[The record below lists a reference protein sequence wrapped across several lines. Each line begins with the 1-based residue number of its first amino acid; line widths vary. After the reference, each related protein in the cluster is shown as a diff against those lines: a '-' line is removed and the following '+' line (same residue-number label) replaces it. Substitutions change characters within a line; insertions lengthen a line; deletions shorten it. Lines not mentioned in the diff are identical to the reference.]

1 VKPLPPTSSSPAIA
15 VEEEADLHRE
25 LPRPHRTLAFEGVAA
40 EVAVG
45 CSPSTGDTPRPLQPP
60 DPRSPSTAAA
70 AEVKPSPIRPP
81 NLHKTHSLPSEEE
94 TKELTSDTVPRSKN
108 DHSTRAGDEEQTR
121 RIQLPRSARQKVHQ
135 LPASNRNDAER
146 TEKEQE
152 PPYSPHHRL
161 PRDNDGAQKTG
172 PRTTRTIYTTAQQI
186 RGPPLFRQ
194 AKRPPESKGPPVSPV
209 ETRGRLGSA
218 CSRLSLE
225 RSRRRGGLKWGEL
238 NGRIEKVGALGLLT
252 KYCNVTEE

>member
-1 VKPLPPTSSSPAIA
+1 MKSLPPTSSSPAIA

-45 CSPSTGDTPRPLQPP
+45 CSPLTGDTSRPLQPP
-60 DPRSPSTAAA
+60 DPRSPSMAAA

-108 DHSTRAGDEEQTR
+108 DHSIRAGDEEQTR
-121 RIQLPRSARQKVHQ
+121 RIPLPKSARQKVHQ

-172 PRTTRTIYTTAQQI
+172 PRTTRTIYTTAQQN

-194 AKRPPESKGPPVSPV
+194 AKRPPESKGTTGLAGGDARSPRFRLQSPFSGKV
-209 ETRGRLGSA
+209 EEGEGGEQSSNEVYLEEENRFLGS
-218 CSRLSLE
+218 
-225 RSRRRGGLKWGEL
+225 
-238 NGRIEKVGALGLLT
+238 
-252 KYCNVTEE
+252 CNN